1 MKTLKRVKSVNMAGS
16 GQRGTIFASIRELT
30 ELFGAY
36 TDAVCDDSDGK
47 VTTQWTF
54 KFGRN
59 YFEIYDYKQTALY
72 SPDLPSLKD
81 FRADQNIFIDWS
93 VGAKCNADEFIELVD
108 SKLKALRLTKKHI
121 RNQSK

>member
-1 MKTLKRVKSVNMAGS
+1 MKNLKRVESANMAGS
-16 GQRGTIFASIRELT
+16 GCRGTIFASIRELT

-36 TDAVCDDSDGK
+36 TDAVCEGSDGK

-59 YFEIYDYKQTALY
+59 YYEIYDYKETALY

-81 FRADQNIFIDWS
+81 FREAQNIFVDWS
-93 VGAKCNADEFIELVD
+93 VGAKCNADEFIELVNC
-108 SKLKALRLTKKHI
+108 KLKVLRLAKKHR
-121 RNQSK
+121 RNQK

>member
-1 MKTLKRVKSVNMAGS
+1 MKNLKRVESANMAGS
-16 GQRGTIFASIRELT
+16 SCQGTIFASIRELT

-36 TDAVCDDSDGK
+36 TDAVTEDSDGK

-81 FRADQNIFIDWS
+81 FRADQNIFVDWS

-108 SKLKALRLTKKHI
+108 SKLKALRLTKRRN
-121 RNQSK
+121 RNQRK